1 VKIELASLD
10 RTVVEVNASEKR
22 LNLVVGIA
30 TSGRRDALSA
40 GIELLARQTRLPDQL
55 LICPVSPED
64 LDAACLARF
73 PASSAVISGKI
84 GSSAQ
89 RNQVMSAAKDGD
101 VILFLDDDF
110 FACSDYLARL
120 ESLFLTYDDVIGVTG
135 RLLADGINGPGL
147 SVAEAMSIISK
158 AEREPVTET
167 GLSETYGTYGC
178 NMAFRLATIR
188 RHAVLFDENL
198 PLYGW
203 QEDIDFSR
211 RLAPF
216 GRIVRS
222 EQLRGVHLGMKRG
235 RTSGV
240 RLGYSQI
247 ANPLYLVRKGT
258 VSWRHAWP
266 IMWRNFA
273 ANLVRSLRPEP
284 WIDRK
289 GRLKGNCLA
298 LGDIAKGRMS
308 PSRIIGM
315 DSSKHE

>member
-1 VKIELASLD
+1 MD
-10 RTVVEVNASEKR
+10 RTIIEVTMSEKR

-30 TSGRRDALSA
+30 TSGRREFLSET
-40 GIELLARQTRLPDQL
+40 IDLLARQTRLPDQL

-64 LDAACLARF
+64 LDPTCLARF
-73 PASSAVISGKI
+73 PAPSAVVSGKI

-89 RNQVMSAAKDGD
+89 RNQVISAAKDGD

-110 FACSDYLARL
+110 FACTDYLARL
-120 ESLFLTYDDVIGVTG
+120 ESLFLAHDDVIGVTG
-135 RLLADGINGPGL
+135 RPLADGINGPGL
-147 SVAEAMSIISK
+147 GVAEAMSIISK
-158 AEREPVTET
+158 AEREPTGET
-167 GLSETYGTYGC
+167 GLTEAYGTYGC
-178 NMAFRLATIR
+178 NMAFRLATVR
-188 RHAVLFDENL
+188 QHAVLFDENL

-222 EQLRGVHLGMKRG
+222 EQLRGVHLGTKRG

-247 ANPLYLVRKGT
+247 ANPVYLVRKGT
-258 VSWRHAWP
+258 VSWQHARP

-284 WIDRK
+284 WIDRR

-298 LGDIAKGRMS
+298 LIDIAKGRMS

-315 DSSKHE
+315 DPSK

>member
-1 VKIELASLD
+1 M
-10 RTVVEVNASEKR
+10 SEKR

-30 TSGRRDALSA
+30 TSGRREFLSET
-40 GIELLARQTRLPDQL
+40 IDLLARQTRLPDQL

-64 LDAACLARF
+64 LDPACLTRF
-73 PASSAVISGKI
+73 PAPSAVVSGKI

-89 RNQVMSAAKDGD
+89 RNQVISAAKDGD

-110 FACSDYLARL
+110 FACTDYLAQL
-120 ESLFLTYDDVIGVTG
+120 ECLFLAHDDVIGVTG
-135 RLLADGINGPGL
+135 RPLADGINGPGL
-147 SVAEAMSIISK
+147 GVAEAMSIISK
-158 AEREPVTET
+158 AERQPAGET
-167 GLSETYGTYGC
+167 GLTEAYGTYGC
-178 NMAFRLATIR
+178 NMAFRLATVR
-188 RHAVLFDENL
+188 QHAVLFDENL

-222 EQLRGVHLGMKRG
+222 EQLRGVHLGTKRG

-247 ANPLYLVRKGT
+247 ANPVYLVRKGT
-258 VSWRHAWP
+258 VSWRHARQ

-298 LGDIAKGRMS
+298 LIDIAKGRMS

-315 DSSKHE
+315 DPSK

>member
-1 VKIELASLD
+1 MAEM
-10 RTVVEVNASEKR
+10 R

-30 TSGRRDALSA
+30 TSGRREFLSET
-40 GIELLARQTRLPDQL
+40 IDLLARQTRLPDQL

-64 LDAACLARF
+64 LDPACLARF
-73 PASSAVISGKI
+73 PAPSAVVSGPI

-89 RNQVMSAAKDGD
+89 RNQVIREAKGGD

-110 FACSDYLARL
+110 FACTDYLQRL
-120 ESLFLTYDDVIGVTG
+120 EKLFLASDDVIGVTG
-135 RLLADGINGPGL
+135 RPLADGINGPGL
-147 SVAEAMSIISK
+147 SVAEAMAIISK
-158 AEREPVTET
+158 AEREPPPA
-167 GLSETYGTYGC
+167 GGPSEAYGTYGC
-178 NMAFRLATIR
+178 NMAFRLATVRQHDI
-188 RHAVLFDENL
+188 LFDENL

-222 EQLRGVHLGMKRG
+222 EQLRGVHLGTKRG

-247 ANPLYLVRKGT
+247 ANPVYLVRKGT
-258 VSWRHAWP
+258 VSWRHARQ

-298 LGDIAKGRMS
+298 LIDIAKGRMS

-315 DSSKHE
+315 DPSK